1 MVAVLEVNK
10 KIIMTNA
17 LRKSLTQKYGVSG
30 TSPTEQATSSGNVL
44 RQQLEE
50 KYKPKATLNP
60 VTIAGSGRNV
70 YNAGPSVTPADTRSN
85 REKVSLKYQDPTPNS
100 RIGRE
105 RAAAA
110 DIVKKA
116 NEEKNGII
124 ASPEYF
130 ARSVDVRSE
139 SGKFLKTFTGTEN
152 GEAKKKAEEYAIE
165 KGGFIQVTPPAGFL
179 GRIYTRAKE
188 AFTGALDNYSRAGS
202 EFLTDLGGTMPDPD
216 GGPNRVP
223 DPKAGPLRRTT
234 SGIEL
239 GVAATEVLLSPIS
252 AVFSGAEEIPVA
264 GKPVQGVN
272 WIFGKV
278 GEAGGWGADKVVDIL
293 PVSDDAKEEIR
304 PAATELSTLLAQLA
318 LGKAGEKGYQRSAA
332 LREQIKTTI
341 TKDVIETNQL
351 PRNVYISPEAVR
363 SIFIDSSKFSAEEAA
378 MIKDLG
384 LDGKGY
390 RDAIKNGLSIEIP
403 SERIVT
409 VADKPWFAKAKSIFG
424 LEPES
429 TRIVD
434 TSGKPVQKTLIP
446 EERRLGTGDT
456 PNAKPGAVLPV
467 ETALNDVFTKPLTPS
482 LLEKVNSLTPDEASA
497 FGKKVIDSI
506 NESLGLK
513 IDAEK
518 ASLPDNIKVIERE
531 SGDGRPA
538 QFKNGEIEVFLPN
551 LLKDIQTLAEG
562 GQIRAHEG
570 EFATV
575 YQKRAGESIEDLS
588 TRYVRDVILHEA
600 GHQRTMTIEDTTKIQ
615 QLQSAINNAKLQ
627 QNNKALVDARKAM
640 SEFQKTL
647 EDKANAYLRSNRE
660 ALEKEFFGGPRRNG
674 QTTAKQRL
682 INEKTGVKAK
692 NEMVARS
699 KQNLLIRRL
708 KDTARGAKAGY
719 AAGKRDASKNTKKQ
733 ERSKKDI
740 QLNEAQ
746 RKAQLQRLK
755 QRILDRDRESKKI
768 DDQRSIRERAR
779 EKVNDR
785 NSTLEER
792 RKAAADYAQILPFRD
807 RGKFLKAIKNLKS
820 EKEFL
825 DVLDRISAASK
836 ASERR
841 VLITEIS
848 KELKGTIVKKK
859 NGIPNAKF
867 ELEAQRTLNKMRELQ
882 KTMSYQE
889 AQMAITNK
897 IASWQE
903 SNPDSAFPVELLHE
917 VEILKTVGIKD
928 QTLSELS
935 DTLAAIQSLK
945 ETGRTKKE
953 LERFNR
959 ETEIQQK
966 KDKIYDVITGKEPLP
981 SENLSIRTREDKNG
995 PLTNVKDF
1003 LTKYQYGWEEVLDA
1017 LSVKDKSSLP
1027 YESYLSRF
1035 ATEKTSKAFNDQNR
1049 GELTQIEG
1057 ISKSMM
1063 EIYGLKKNTEVMKT
1077 IGSMKELVDLGD
1089 FKHADGKTRK
1099 LELTRGEAVQYYM
1112 WLQDETLLDTFA
1124 ETLHWTPEIIDT
1136 VKNFLTPEDKKMG
1149 DWLIDE
1155 FYPTYYEGINA
1166 VYSKEYGVDLPFNRN
1181 YSPVHRDVDA
1191 TIPENV
1197 LLAKESAKYAT
1208 ARNGSLKDRQN
1219 SRIDLKATDALENVT
1234 RHIAKMEHYK
1244 AWSETMFEFRRVFGD
1259 KQVRQAIK
1267 DIHGQGYLKVLDN
1280 FLNDFARDGVAREKI
1295 VKLVDGLR
1303 MNVTKALL
1311 GLNLNV
1317 GLKQL
1322 TGVLNY
1328 GIEIPAKDLF
1338 VGIADFWTNPLDKA
1352 RFLHDKS
1359 ATLQE
1364 RFGDGFERDIKFT
1377 IEKGYDKKLANANN
1391 LSEILFIP
1399 IRNADK
1405 FTVYQGSWAVYRSEY
1420 ARAKSQGKTDAQA
1433 EAAGIRAAEDITNR
1447 IQESSRLDTLS
1458 PIQRGGSIAK
1468 LFTMLA
1474 GQPNKYLRVMNNA
1487 GRNWKAGRQ
1496 KGSVAA
1502 KRIIW
1507 AWFVVPFIYNL
1518 VADQLIDEEY
1528 RDSPGGLVTRTLL
1541 GPLSYP
1547 LIMGQLWQS
1556 IYGWTQGEPFS
1567 YQASPVESFGTDIQK
1582 AIQQFN
1588 AEDAVDG
1595 TAYIIDAAG
1604 KVGGVPTTLITR
1616 PVRDANRDNNSGG
1629 DETQGAVISN

>member
-1 MVAVLEVNK
+1 MANPLRDSLVSKYGGSTSTPNNS
-10 KIIMTNA
+10 IQTGNA
-17 LRKSLTQKYGVSG
+17 LRESLLKKYNLSE
-30 TSPTEQATSSGNVL
+30 TS
-44 RQQLEE
+44 
-50 KYKPKATLNP
+50 YNP
-60 VTIAGSGRNV
+60 VTEDGTALSATAARN
-70 YNAGPSVTPADTRSN
+70 SQLQQERQ
-85 REKVSLKYQDPTPNS
+85 KVSLRDRATEKYSTPTPDS

-105 RAAAA
+105 QAAAA
-110 DIVKKA
+110 EAEKKKS
-116 NEEKNGII
+116 EEKNGII

-152 GEAKKKAEEYAIE
+152 GEAKAKAEEYAIE
-165 KGGFIQVTPPAGFL
+165 KGGFIQVTPPAGVL

-188 AFTGALDNYSRAGS
+188 AFQGALKAYGDAGGDFLSSLNANNPDNTPVR
-202 EFLTDLGGTMPDPD
+202 
-216 GGPNRVP
+216 RVA
-223 DPKAGPLRRTT
+223 KTV
-234 SGIEL
+234 EL
-239 GVAATEVLLSPIS
+239 GVGAAEAILSPVS

-264 GKPVQGVN
+264 GKIAQGVN

-278 GEAGGWGADKVVDIL
+278 GEGGGWAADNVVDAL
-293 PVSDDAKEEIR
+293 PVSDKTKEEIR
-304 PAATELSTLLAQLA
+304 PAATELSTLLAQIA
-318 LGKAGEKGYQRSAA
+318 LGKAGEVGVRRSAA
-332 LREQIKTTI
+332 LREDIKTKI

-363 SIFIDSSKFSAEEAA
+363 SIFIDSSKLSAEEAA
-378 MIKDLG
+378 MIKELG

-390 RDAIKNGLSIEIP
+390 RDAIKNGISIEIP
-403 SERIVT
+403 AEKIITIS
-409 VADKPWFAKAKSIFG
+409 DKPWFAKVKNIFG

-429 TRIVD
+429 TKIVD
-434 TSGKPVQKTLIP
+434 ASGKPVKNTLIP
-446 EERRLGTGDT
+446 EERRLGTTKDQ
-456 PNAKPGAVLPV
+456 NAQPGAVLPV
-467 ETALNDVFTKPLTPS
+467 ETLVNDTFTKPITPS
-482 LLEKVNSLTPDEASA
+482 LLEKVNALTPEEASA
-497 FGKKVIDSI
+497 FGKKVVESI

-518 ASLPDNIKVIERE
+518 ASLPENIKVIERQ

-538 QFKNGEIEVFLPN
+538 QFKNGEIEIFLPN
-551 LLKDIQTLAEG
+551 LLQDIKTLAEG

-575 YQKRAGESIEDLS
+575 YQKKPGESIEDLS

-615 QLQSAINNAKLQ
+615 QLQSAINQAKLQ
-627 QNNKALVDARKAM
+627 QNEKALIDARKAM

-647 EDKANAYLRSNRE
+647 EDKANAYLRENRV
-660 ALEKEFFGGPRRNG
+660 ALEKEFFGGPKR
-674 QTTAKQRL
+674 QTQTEIQRQISKTTNKRIPSRKPAKLTEKQALLQRQRSRSQGSREGFSAGKKEGTKKEGERQRL
-682 INEKTGVKAK
+682 I
-692 NEMVARS
+692 
-699 KQNLLIRRL
+699 
-708 KDTARGAKAGY
+708 
-719 AAGKRDASKNTKKQ
+719 
-733 ERSKKDI
+733 
-740 QLNEAQ
+740 
-746 RKAQLQRLK
+746 
-755 QRILDRDRESKKI
+755 
-768 DDQRSIRERAR
+768 R
-779 EKVNDR
+779 EKATEKIKDR
-785 NSTLEER
+785 QATIADR
-792 RKAAADYAQILPFRD
+792 KKAAIEYAQILPFRE
-807 RGKFLKAIKNLKS
+807 RGKFLKAINNLKS

-825 DVLDRISAASK
+825 DVLDRISNASR
-836 ASERR
+836 ASERK

-867 ELEAQRTLNKMRELQ
+867 ALEAQRTLNRMRDLQ
-882 KTMSYQE
+882 KTMTYQE

-897 IASWQE
+897 IAAWQE
-903 SNPDSAFPVELLHE
+903 SNPDAAFPADLLHE

-928 QTLSELS
+928 QTLAELS

-981 SENLSIRTREDKNG
+981 SENLSIRTREDKTG

-1035 ATEKTSKAFNDQNR
+1035 ATEKTSDAFNAQNR

-1057 ISKSMM
+1057 ISKSMK
-1063 EIYGLKKNTEVMKT
+1063 EIYSLDKNTQVMRT
-1077 IGSMKELVDLGD
+1077 IGDLKELVDLGD
-1089 FKHADGKTRK
+1089 FKHADGQTRK
-1099 LELTRGEAVQYYM
+1099 LELTRGEAMQYYM
-1112 WLQDETLLDTFA
+1112 WLQDETLLDTFT

-1136 VKNFLTPEDKKMG
+1136 VQNFLRPEDKKMA

-1155 FYPTYYEGINA
+1155 FYPKYYDGINA

-1219 SRIDLKATDALENVT
+1219 SRIDLKATDAFENVT
-1234 RHIAKMEHYK
+1234 RHITKMEHYK

-1280 FLNDFARDGVAREKI
+1280 FLNDFARDGVAREKV

-1338 VGIADFWTNPLDKA
+1338 TGIADFWTSPLDKA

-1420 ARAKSQGKTDAQA
+1420 TRAKSQGKTDAQA
-1433 EAAGIRAAEDITNR
+1433 EAAGIRAAENITNR

-1496 KGSVAA
+1496 KGSTAA

-1518 VADQLIDEEY
+1518 VADQLIDEKY
-1528 RDSPGGLVTRTLL
+1528 RDTPGGLVTRTLL

-1547 LIMGQLWQS
+1547 LVVGQLWQS

-1567 YQASPVESFGTDIQK
+1567 YQASPVESLGTDIQK
-1582 AIQQFN
+1582 SIQQFN
-1588 AEDAVDG
+1588 ADDAVDG
-1595 TAYIIDAAG
+1595 TTYMLDAAS
-1604 KVGGVPTTLITR
+1604 KLLGVPSTLITKPIR
-1616 PVRDANRDNNSGG
+1616 KANREENGG
-1629 DETQGAVISN
+1629 DQTEGAVISN